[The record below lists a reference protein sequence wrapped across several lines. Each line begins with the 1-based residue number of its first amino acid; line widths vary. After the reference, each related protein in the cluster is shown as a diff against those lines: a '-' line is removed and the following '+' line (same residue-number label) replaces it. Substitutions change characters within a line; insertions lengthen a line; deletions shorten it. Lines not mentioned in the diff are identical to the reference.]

1 MSMPSRPLLEGH
13 VEPDDSEG
21 WREEIRRLNR
31 QVVRLNE
38 ELEELRDA
46 KEQARKAQR
55 VLAQLRRQLEPQY
68 RSMQALFGELDS
80 AGIEASDATASIST
94 RVAGVWDSWK
104 SKLGGKQAEFIQ
116 AMLEHGHPMTSEQL
130 RVATHTGRST
140 VPQIIYKLNTLG
152 LINKNN
158 GKISLKEL

>member
-1 MSMPSRPLLEGH
+1 MSTPSRPLLEGH
-13 VEPDDSEG
+13 VELDGSEALQD
-21 WREEIRRLNR
+21 EIRRLNR

-38 ELEELRDA
+38 ELEELREA
-46 KEQARKAQR
+46 KQQARKAQQ

-68 RSMQALFGELDS
+68 RSMQALFGELDLVGVQADD
-80 AGIEASDATASIST
+80 AGTSVPS
-94 RVAGVWDSWK
+94 RVTGVWESWK

-152 LINKNN
+152 LINKNG
-158 GKISLKEL
+158 GKYSLKEL